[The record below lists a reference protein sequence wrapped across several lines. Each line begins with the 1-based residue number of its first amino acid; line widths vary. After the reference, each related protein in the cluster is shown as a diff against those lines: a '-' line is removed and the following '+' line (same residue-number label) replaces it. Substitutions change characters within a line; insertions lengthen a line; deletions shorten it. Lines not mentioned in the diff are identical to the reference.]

1 MVMKEEKTGG
11 GRGEVVL
18 ESLGCWVNIQI
29 MAQDVGRK
37 G

>member
-1 MVMKEEKTGG
+1 MTEEKTGG
-11 GRGEVVL
+11 GRGEVVF

-29 MAQDVGRK
+29 MAQGVGGK